1 MATTTAPESSG
12 EERQDIEVDQ
22 QQDQQDGTMPAEVV
36 EDGEA
41 AELD

>member
-1 MATTTAPESSG
+1 MATTTAPEASG
-12 EERQDIEVDQ
+12 EERQDVEVDQ
-22 QQDQQDGTMPAEVV
+22 QQDQQDGMMPAEVV